1 MMGMTKEVFLQLS
14 RELQLNHG
22 LMPEKYVSV
31 NEQLAIFVYF
41 LRTGNRAAQ
50 LQERFQRSPG
60 TISWYVQ
67 YPLNQ
72 PDGARD

>member
-14 RELQLNHG
+14 LELQLNHG
-22 LMPEKYVSV
+22 LIPEKYVSV

-41 LRTGNRAAQ
+41 LRSGNRAAQ
-50 LQERFQRSPG
+50 LQEQFQRSPG

-67 YPLNQ
+67 YPLSHLEGG
-72 PDGARD
+72 D